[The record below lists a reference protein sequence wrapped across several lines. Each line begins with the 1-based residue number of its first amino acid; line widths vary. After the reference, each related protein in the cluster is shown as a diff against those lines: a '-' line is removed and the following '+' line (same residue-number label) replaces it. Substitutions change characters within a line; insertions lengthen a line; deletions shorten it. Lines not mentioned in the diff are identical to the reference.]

1 MVWRG
6 RRDYDAVER
15 EETEGERSE
24 KAGFFLSEKQG
35 GRREN
40 NVLSEADRQH
50 HVPPA
55 VV

>member
-1 MVWRG
+1 MMPQ
-6 RRDYDAVER
+6 
-15 EETEGERSE
+15 SE
-24 KAGFFLSEKQG
+24 KKQKVREVRRLDFEVKRWSEKQG